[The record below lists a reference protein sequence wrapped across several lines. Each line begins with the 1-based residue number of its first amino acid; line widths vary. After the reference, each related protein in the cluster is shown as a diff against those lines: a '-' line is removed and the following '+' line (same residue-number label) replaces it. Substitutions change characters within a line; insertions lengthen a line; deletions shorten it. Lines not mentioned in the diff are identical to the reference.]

1 MRTRTSATLSSITTQ
16 RRLHISLKNADHRI
30 LNPDGSLR
38 CPFCAG
44 KKKQDYR
51 YKDLVQHA
59 TGIGSSTSRKAK
71 EKANHLG
78 FARFLLKDLAFQA
91 PPPPTL
97 PPAADPAPSTSDSGG
112 NELFVWPWM
121 GILVNLPLENEVS
134 IRELFAEF
142 NPVNVI
148 PSPEKDRNSGYG
160 EAVIWFNKD
169 WKGFKDAM
177 SFENHFKVKRL
188 GKKEWIEKK
197 GDCLSG
203 IHGWIARDDDYNSER
218 LFAKVLRKHGELKT
232 VSEVTEQ
239 AARENGMMVAALAKK
254 MAVRNQYLQELEC
267 KFNETS
273 TSLKNLMDSKSRIL
287 QEYNEEMRNVQRKA
301 REDARRIL
309 MENEKL
315 RLELDSKKK
324 EIEQRCKELNKF
336 DAKTDGE
343 IRNLNIEKRKAC
355 SNLFFSRGTDSY
367 NINLGNYNALENS
380 NLELAAIE
388 KQKADEDVK
397 NLMEE
402 QKREKEVALA
412 RLLTL
417 ESELDQKQ
425 KLELEIAQLKGKLKV
440 MKHLQGEEDIEKKIE
455 EIHKKLNEDKED
467 LEQLH
472 NTLFMKEREANQ
484 ELNEAR
490 AELIMGL
497 TKLLKGNSL
506 IGVKRMG
513 DLDVKPF
520 QSACKKRF
528 PAEDADIKAS
538 ELCSTCDEAIRNPS
552 WHPFKIV
559 ECGGENK
566 EVIDDE
572 DPKLKSLC
580 KDLGD
585 DVCNAVKKALL
596 EINEYNPSGRYPV
609 SELWN
614 CKEDRKATM
623 KEVVHYI
630 VKQYKARKGRR

>member
-1 MRTRTSATLSSITTQ
+1 MADDHSSDEDSDFSDSE
-16 RRLHISLKNADHRI
+16 LDYYAEKAYISLKNADHRI

-59 TGIGSSTSRKAK
+59 TGIGASTSRKAK

-121 GILVNLPLENEVS
+121 GILVNLPLENWVS

-188 GKKEWIEKK
+188 GKKEWDEKK

-254 MAVRNQYLQELEC
+254 MAVRNKYLQELEC

-343 IRNLNIEKRKAC
+343 IRNLNIEKEK
-355 SNLFFSRGTDSY
+355 
-367 NINLGNYNALENS
+367 NALENS

-402 QKREKEVALA
+402 QK
-412 RLLTL
+412 
-417 ESELDQKQ
+417 
-425 KLELEIAQLKGKLKV
+425 
-440 MKHLQGEEDIEKKIE
+440 
-455 EIHKKLNEDKED
+455 
-467 LEQLH
+467 LH

>member
-1 MRTRTSATLSSITTQ
+1 MADDHSSDEDSDFSDSE
-16 RRLHISLKNADHRI
+16 LDYYAEKAYISLKNADHRI

-59 TGIGSSTSRKAK
+59 TGIGASTSRKAK

-78 FARFLLKDLAFQA
+78 LARFLQKDLAFQA

-112 NELFVWPWM
+112 NELFVWPWV
-121 GILVNLPLENEVS
+121 GILVNLPLENWVS

-188 GKKEWIEKK
+188 GKKEWDEKK

-203 IHGWIARDDDYNSER
+203 IHGWIARDDDYNSDR

-254 MAVRNQYLQELEC
+254 MARCVMFKGKPARM
-267 KFNETS
+267 
-273 TSLKNLMDSKSRIL
+273 LKD
-287 QEYNEEMRNVQRKA
+287 
-301 REDARRIL
+301 
-309 MENEKL
+309 
-315 RLELDSKKK
+315 
-324 EIEQRCKELNKF
+324 F
-336 DAKTDGE
+336 DGE
-343 IRNLNIEKRKAC
+343 REVE
-355 SNLFFSRGTDSY
+355 
-367 NINLGNYNALENS
+367 NALENS

-455 EIHKKLNEDKED
+455 EIQKKLNEDKED